1 MDFKQQK
8 LRKEDWEAIEV
19 PVGTDEQRILDM
31 IKDYGLGKGVP
42 SPSVTSLLS
51 FMRLMQGSD
60 KRALGGMHVH
70 LFNVYFQPHI
80 SHKITRAKKKR
91 KRHPS
96 SLAKA
101 TESKH
106 NVMKKADIIRM
117 ENTGDRIAN
126 DSDSIYECILINVLF
141 ECYGTNDT
149 HNAKSIYT
157 LEHLLALDIPNSN
170 PHLEQYC
177 IDELVT
183 LKTNITGLMTLLVEH
198 ADECI
203 EQNLMIARTRPLDM
217 YPHQKELVDVM
228 GKTGPKLV
236 FYQAPTGT
244 GKTLSPIAIA
254 QKHPTIFVC
263 AAKHVGLQLAK
274 AAVSAHLPIAI
285 AFGCSSPKDIRLH
298 YFSAKDYTRN
308 YKSGGIFRVDHD
320 VGDKVQLMISDVAS
334 YVHAMHYLSAFKPQE
349 TIVMYW
355 DEPTIS
361 LDYPTHEFHPIIRT
375 IWESNIVENIVLSSA
390 TLPQAHE
397 IPASVADLRK
407 KFPGLTTKSIT
418 SSECT
423 RTIPI
428 VSPDGETLVPHTLYH
443 NHTRASAC
451 AQHCRECPTVT
462 RHLGLRDVADLVRE
476 SQPYLPDDMLLENAF
491 IGSINVTPSSL
502 KAYYLNIIDSVS
514 EDDWVTICDAIST
527 TKRPPYPSTVMLT
540 TTDAHTI
547 TSGPAIY
554 LCNDPAKIARFCIQS
569 AKIPDNIL
577 DDLFARLYHN
587 DKSRSEIAKLNHIVQ
602 GDGGKT
608 DEHAERKNSKLVGD
622 MGESSTKHAIQKI
635 ARLEAG
641 LKSASLQECY
651 VPNTPEH
658 MYKHLKKQVPGVF
671 SSDIPEHIV
680 QKIVGTST
688 DPMWKILMLMG
699 IGVFIDGIDQDYINI
714 MRQLAYEQK
723 LFCIIASSD
732 YIYGT
737 NYQFCH
743 GYIGKDLTGM
753 TAEKMIQALGR
764 VGRGNSNAGY
774 TVRLRDTK
782 AVHKVFL
789 PARDKPEVQNMNA
802 LFRCSL

>member
-19 PVGTDEQRILDM
+19 PVSPNEQRILDM
-31 IKDYGLGKGVP
+31 IKAYGLGEGES
-42 SPSVTSLLS
+42 SPSITSLLS
-51 FMRLMQGSD
+51 FMRLLQGSD
-60 KRALGGMHVH
+60 KRALSGMHTH
-70 LFNVYFQPHI
+70 LFNSYLQPHVA
-80 SHKITRAKKKR
+80 HKIKRAQKKQR
-91 KRHPS
+91 RHPAD
-96 SLAKA
+96 LAPA
-101 TESKH
+101 VVSKQT
-106 NVMKKADIIRM
+106 VLKRADIIRM
-117 ENTGDRIAN
+117 ANTENRV
-126 DSDSIYECILINVLF
+126 SDDADGIYECLLINILF
-141 ECYGTNDT
+141 GCYGNNETQ
-149 HNAKSIYT
+149 NAKSIYT
-157 LEHLLALDIPNSN
+157 LEHLLALNIPNSN
-170 PHLEQYC
+170 THIEQYC
-177 IDELVT
+177 EQELIQ
-183 LKTNITGLMTLLVEH
+183 LKTSTPGLMKCLVEH

-217 YPHQKELVDVM
+217 YPHQKELVEVV
-228 GKTGPKLV
+228 GKSGPKLV

-274 AAVSAHLPIAI
+274 ASVSTHLPIAI

-334 YVHAMHYLSAFKPQE
+334 YVHAMHYLSAFNPPE
-349 TIVMYW
+349 NVVMYW

-361 LDYPTHEFHPIIRT
+361 LDYPTHDFHPIIRD
-375 IWESNIVENIVLSSA
+375 IWSSNIVQNIVLSSA

-397 IPASVADLRK
+397 IPATVADLRR
-407 KFPGLTTKSIT
+407 KFSGLTTASIT

-428 VSPDGETLVPHTLYH
+428 LSPTGDTLVPHTLYP
-443 NHTRASAC
+443 NYMRASAC

-462 RHLGLRDVADLVRE
+462 RHLGLRDVADLLRE
-476 SQPYLPDDMLLENAF
+476 AQPFLPEGLRLECVF
-491 IGSINVTPSSL
+491 SSCINITPSSL
-502 KAYYLNIIDSVS
+502 KTYYLDVIDNIP
-514 EDDWVTICDAIST
+514 EDDWTRVCDAIAAV
-527 TKRPPYPSTVMLT
+527 KRTPYPSTVMLT
-540 TTDAHTI
+540 TTDAYTI

-554 LCNDPAKIARFCIQS
+554 LCDDPEKIARFCIQS
-569 AKIPDNIL
+569 ANIPDNVL
-577 DDLFARLYHN
+577 DDLFGRLRHN
-587 DKSRSEIAKLNHIVQ
+587 DKSRAEIAKLNHIVQ
-602 GDGGKT
+602 GDGGKG
-608 DEHAERKNSKLVGD
+608 DEKAERKNSKLVGD

-641 LKSASLQECY
+641 LKSASLEECY

-658 MYKHLKKQVPGVF
+658 MYKYLKQQVAGVF
-671 SSDIPEHIV
+671 SSDIPEHLV

-688 DPMWKILMLMG
+688 DPMWKILVLMG

-714 MRQLAYEQK
+714 MRQLAYEQR

-774 TVRLRDTK
+774 TVRLRDTN

-789 PARDKPEVQNMNA
+789 PAREKPEVQNMNA
-802 LFRCSL
+802 LFRC

>member
-19 PVGTDEQRILDM
+19 PVAPNEQRVLDM
-31 IKDYGLGKGVP
+31 IKAYGLGEGES

-60 KRALGGMHVH
+60 KRALAGMHTH
-70 LFNVYFQPHI
+70 LFNSYLQPHVA
-80 SHKITRAKKKR
+80 HKIKRAQKKHR
-91 KRHPS
+91 PHPS
-96 SLAKA
+96 ALPLA
-101 TESKH
+101 TVSKST
-106 NVMKKADIIRM
+106 VLKKADIIRM
-117 ENTGDRIAN
+117 ENTESRV
-126 DSDSIYECILINVLF
+126 SDDADGIYECLLINVLF
-141 ECYGTNDT
+141 DCYGSDKTQ
-149 HNAKSIYT
+149 NAKSMYT
-157 LEHLLALDIPNSN
+157 LEHLLALDIPHSN
-170 PHLEQYC
+170 PHVERYC
-177 IDELVT
+177 QAELAI
-183 LKTNITGLMTLLVEH
+183 LKTRTPDLMRSLVEH

-217 YPHQKELVDVM
+217 YPHQKELVEVVGRD
-228 GKTGPKLV
+228 GPKLV

-274 AAVSAHLPIAI
+274 ASVSTHLPIAI

-334 YVHAMHYLSAFKPQE
+334 YVHAMHYLSAFNPPE

-361 LDYPTHEFHPIIRT
+361 LDYPTHDFHPIIRD
-375 IWESNIVENIVLSSA
+375 IWSNNTVQNIVLSSA

-397 IPASVADLRK
+397 IPATVADLRQ
-407 KFPGLTTKSIT
+407 KFPGLTPASIT

-428 VSPDGETLVPHTLYH
+428 LSPTGDTLVPHTLYP
-443 NHTRASAC
+443 NYMRASAC

-462 RHLGLRDVADLVRE
+462 RHLGLKDVADLIRE
-476 SQPYLPDDMLLENAF
+476 AQPFLPEELQLGRVFTSCID
-491 IGSINVTPSSL
+491 ITPSSL
-502 KAYYLNIIDSVS
+502 KSYYLDVIDNIP
-514 EDDWVTICDAIST
+514 EDDWTSVCDAVAGV
-527 TKRPPYPSTVMLT
+527 KRTPYPSTVMLT
-540 TTDAHTI
+540 TTDAYTI

-554 LCNDPAKIARFCIQS
+554 LCDDPGKIARFCIQS
-569 AKIPDNIL
+569 AKIPENVL
-577 DDLFARLYHN
+577 DDLFSRLQHN
-587 DKSRSEIAKLNHIVQ
+587 DKSRAEIAKLNQIVE
-602 GDGGKT
+602 GDGGKA
-608 DEHAERKNSKLVGD
+608 DEKAERKNSKLVSD
-622 MGESSTKHAIQKI
+622 MGESSVKHAIQKI

-658 MYKHLKKQVPGVF
+658 MYKYLKKQVPGAF
-671 SSDIPEHIV
+671 SSDIPEHLV
-680 QKIVGTST
+680 QKIVGTSA
-688 DPMWKILMLMG
+688 DPMWKILILMG

-714 MRQLAYEQK
+714 MRQLAYEQR

-774 TVRLRDTK
+774 TVRLRDMN

-802 LFRCSL
+802 LFRC

>member
-8 LRKEDWEAIEV
+8 LRREDWEAIEV
-19 PVGTDEQRILDM
+19 PASPNEQRVLDM
-31 IKDYGLGKGVP
+31 IKAYGLGEGES
-42 SPSVTSLLS
+42 SPSILSLLS
-51 FMRLMQGSD
+51 FMRLLQGSD
-60 KRALGGMHVH
+60 KRALGGMHTH
-70 LFNVYFQPHI
+70 LFNAYLQPHVA
-80 SHKITRAKKKR
+80 HKIKRAQKKR
-91 KRHPS
+91 LSHPS
-96 SLAKA
+96 VLAQTA
-101 TESKH
+101 VSKH
-106 NVMKKADIIRM
+106 TVLKKADIIRM
-117 ENTGDRIAN
+117 GNTENRV
-126 DSDSIYECILINVLF
+126 SDDADGIYECILINVLF
-141 ECYGTNDT
+141 NCYGTEDVQ
-149 HNAKSIYT
+149 NANSIYT
-157 LEHLLALDIPNSN
+157 LEHLLALNIPNSN
-170 PHLEQYC
+170 PHVERYC
-177 IDELVT
+177 ERELAT
-183 LKTNITGLMTLLVEH
+183 LKTSIPGLMKCLVEH

-203 EQNLMIARTRPLDM
+203 EQNIMIARTRPLDM
-217 YPHQKELVDVM
+217 YLHQKELVDVV
-228 GKTGPKLV
+228 GRSGPKLV

-274 AAVSAHLPIAI
+274 ASVSAHLPIAI
-285 AFGCSSPKDIRLH
+285 AFGCSSPKDVRLH

-320 VGDKVQLMISDVAS
+320 VGDKVQLMISDVTS
-334 YVHAMHYLSAFKPQE
+334 YIHAMHYLSAFNPPE
-349 TIVMYW
+349 TVVMYW

-361 LDYPTHEFHPIIRT
+361 LDYPSHDFHPIIRD
-375 IWESNIVENIVLSSA
+375 IWSSNIVQNIVLSSA

-397 IPASVADLRK
+397 IPATVADLRR
-407 KFPGLTTKSIT
+407 KFSGLTTISIT

-428 VSPDGETLVPHTLYH
+428 LSPTGDTLVPHALYP
-443 NHTRASAC
+443 NYTRASAC

-462 RHLGLRDVADLVRE
+462 RHLGLRDVGDLIRE
-476 SQPYLPDDMLLENAF
+476 AQPYLPEELRLERVFTSCIDITA
-491 IGSINVTPSSL
+491 SSL
-502 KAYYLNIIDSVS
+502 KTYYLNVIDNIP
-514 EDDWVTICDAIST
+514 EDNWAGVCASIAAV
-527 TKRPPYPSTVMLT
+527 KRTPYPSTVMLT
-540 TTDAHTI
+540 TTDAYTI

-554 LCNDPAKIARFCIQS
+554 LCDDPGKIARFCIQS
-569 AKIPDNIL
+569 AEIPEGIL
-577 DDLFARLYHN
+577 DDLFSRLQHN
-587 DKSRSEIAKLNHIVQ
+587 DKSRDEIAKLNQIVQ
-602 GDGGKT
+602 GDGGKA
-608 DEHAERKNSKLVGD
+608 DEKAERKNSKLIGD

-635 ARLEAG
+635 TRLEAG
-641 LKSASLQECY
+641 LKSASLEECY

-658 MYKHLKKQVPGVF
+658 MYKHLKQQVSGVF
-671 SSDIPEHIV
+671 SSDIPEHVV
-680 QKIVGTST
+680 QKIVGTSA

-699 IGVFIDGIDQDYINI
+699 IGVFIDGIDQDYLNI
-714 MRQLAYEQK
+714 MRQLAYEQR

-764 VGRGNSNAGY
+764 VGRGNSNVGY

-802 LFRCSL
+802 LFRC

>member
-8 LRKEDWEAIEV
+8 LRREDWEAIEV
-19 PVGTDEQRILDM
+19 PASPNEQRVLNM
-31 IKDYGLGKGVP
+31 IKDYGLGKGQS
-42 SPSVTSLLS
+42 SPSIMSLLS

-60 KRALGGMHVH
+60 KRTLGGMHTH
-70 LFNVYFQPHI
+70 LFNSYLQPHI
-80 SHKITRAKKKR
+80 ANKIKRARKKR
-91 KRHPS
+91 RLHPS
-96 SLAKA
+96 VVPQVVV
-101 TESKH
+101 SKH
-106 NVMKKADIIRM
+106 TVLKKADIIRM
-117 ENTGDRIAN
+117 ENTENRV
-126 DSDSIYECILINVLF
+126 SDDADGIYECLLINVLF
-141 ECYGTNDT
+141 DCYGTDDMQ
-149 HNAKSIYT
+149 NAKSIYT
-157 LEHLLALDIPNSN
+157 LEHLLALDVPSSN
-170 PHLEQYC
+170 PHIERYC
-177 IDELVT
+177 ERELAT
-183 LKTNITGLMTLLVEH
+183 LKTSIPGLMKCLVQH

-203 EQNLMIARTRPLDM
+203 EQNVMIARTRPLDM
-217 YPHQKELVDVM
+217 YRHQKELIDVVDRD
-228 GKTGPKLV
+228 GPKLV

-274 AAVSAHLPIAI
+274 ASVSAHLPIAI
-285 AFGCSSPKDIRLH
+285 AFGCSSPKDVRLH

-320 VGDKVQLMISDVAS
+320 VGDKVQLIISDVAS
-334 YVHAMHYLSAFKPQE
+334 YVHAMHYLSAFNPPE

-361 LDYPTHEFHPIIRT
+361 LDYPSHDFHPIIRD
-375 IWESNIVENIVLSSA
+375 IWSNNTVQNIVLSSA
-390 TLPQAHE
+390 TLPQSHE
-397 IPASVADLRK
+397 IPATVADLRR
-407 KFPGLTTKSIT
+407 KFPELTTTSIT

-428 VSPDGETLVPHTLYH
+428 LSPTGDTLVPHTLYP
-443 NHTRASAC
+443 NYTRASAC

-462 RHLGLRDVADLVRE
+462 RHLGLRDVADLICTA
-476 SQPYLPDDMLLENAF
+476 QPFLPEKLHLKQVFTSCID
-491 IGSINVTPSSL
+491 ITSSSL
-502 KAYYLNIIDSVS
+502 KTYYLDVIDNVP
-514 EDDWVTICDAIST
+514 EDDWSGICASIAAI
-527 TKRPPYPSTVMLT
+527 KRTPYPSTVMLT

-554 LCNDPAKIARFCIQS
+554 LCDDPTKIARFCIQS
-569 AKIPDNIL
+569 AEIPEGIL
-577 DDLFARLYHN
+577 DDLFSRLQHN
-587 DKSRSEIAKLNHIVQ
+587 DKSRAEIAKLNHIVQ
-602 GDGGKT
+602 GDGAKG
-608 DEHAERKNSKLVGD
+608 DEKAERKNSKLIGD

-641 LKSASLQECY
+641 LKSASLEECY
-651 VPNTPEH
+651 VPNTPDH
-658 MYKHLKKQVPGVF
+658 MYKHLKQQVSGVF
-671 SSDIPEHIV
+671 SSDIPEHLV
-680 QKIVGTST
+680 QKIVGTSA

-714 MRQLAYEQK
+714 MRQLAYEQR

-774 TVRLRDTK
+774 TIRLRDTN

-789 PARDKPEVQNMNA
+789 PALNKPEIQNMNA
-802 LFRCSL
+802 LFRC

>member
-8 LRKEDWEAIEV
+8 LRRDDWEAIEV
-19 PVGTDEQRILDM
+19 PASPNEQRVLDM
-31 IKDYGLGKGVP
+31 IKAYGLGEGES
-42 SPSVTSLLS
+42 SPSILSLLS
-51 FMRLMQGSD
+51 FMRLLQGSD
-60 KRALGGMHVH
+60 KRALGGMHTH
-70 LFNVYFQPHI
+70 LFNAYLQPHVA
-80 SHKITRAKKKR
+80 HKIKRAQKKR
-91 KRHPS
+91 LSHPS
-96 SLAKA
+96 VLAQTA
-101 TESKH
+101 VSKH
-106 NVMKKADIIRM
+106 TVLKKADIIRM
-117 ENTGDRIAN
+117 GNTENRV
-126 DSDSIYECILINVLF
+126 SDDADGIYECILINVLF
-141 ECYGTNDT
+141 NCYGTDDVQ
-149 HNAKSIYT
+149 NANSIYT
-157 LEHLLALDIPNSN
+157 LEHLLALNIPNSN
-170 PHLEQYC
+170 PHVERYC
-177 IDELVT
+177 ERELAT
-183 LKTNITGLMTLLVEH
+183 LKTSIPGLMKCLVEH

-203 EQNLMIARTRPLDM
+203 EQNIMIARTRPLDM
-217 YPHQKELVDVM
+217 YLHQKELVDVV
-228 GKTGPKLV
+228 GRSGPKLV

-274 AAVSAHLPIAI
+274 ASVSTHLPIAI
-285 AFGCSSPKDIRLH
+285 AFGCSSPKDVRLH

-320 VGDKVQLMISDVAS
+320 VGDKVQLMISDVTS
-334 YVHAMHYLSAFKPQE
+334 YIHAMHYLSAFNPPE
-349 TIVMYW
+349 TVVMYW

-361 LDYPTHEFHPIIRT
+361 LDYPSHDFHPIIRD
-375 IWESNIVENIVLSSA
+375 IWSSNIVQNIVLSSA

-397 IPASVADLRK
+397 IPATVADLRR
-407 KFPGLTTKSIT
+407 KFSGLTTISIT

-428 VSPDGETLVPHTLYH
+428 LSPTGDTLVPHALYP
-443 NHTRASAC
+443 NYTRASAC

-462 RHLGLRDVADLVRE
+462 RHLGLRDVGDLIRE
-476 SQPYLPDDMLLENAF
+476 AQPYLPEELRLERVFTSCIDITA
-491 IGSINVTPSSL
+491 SSL
-502 KAYYLNIIDSVS
+502 KTYYLNVIDNIP
-514 EDDWVTICDAIST
+514 EDNWAGVCASIAAV
-527 TKRPPYPSTVMLT
+527 KRTPYPSTVMLT
-540 TTDAHTI
+540 TTDAYTI

-554 LCNDPAKIARFCIQS
+554 LCDDPGKIARFCIQS
-569 AKIPDNIL
+569 AEIPEGIL
-577 DDLFARLYHN
+577 DDLFSRLQHN
-587 DKSRSEIAKLNHIVQ
+587 DKSRDEIAKLNQIVQ
-602 GDGGKT
+602 GDGGKA
-608 DEHAERKNSKLVGD
+608 DEKAERKNSKLIGD

-641 LKSASLQECY
+641 LKSASLEECY

-658 MYKHLKKQVPGVF
+658 MYKHLKQQVSGVF
-671 SSDIPEHIV
+671 SSDIPEHVV
-680 QKIVGTST
+680 QKIVGTSA

-699 IGVFIDGIDQDYINI
+699 IGVFIDGIDQDYLNI
-714 MRQLAYEQK
+714 MRQLAYEQR

-764 VGRGNSNAGY
+764 VGRGNSNVGY

-802 LFRCSL
+802 LFRC